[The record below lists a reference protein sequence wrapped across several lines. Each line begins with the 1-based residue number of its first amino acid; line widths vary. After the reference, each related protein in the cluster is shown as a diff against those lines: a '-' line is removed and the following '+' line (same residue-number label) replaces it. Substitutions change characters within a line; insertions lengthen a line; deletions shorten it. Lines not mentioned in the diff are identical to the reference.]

1 MRIFLSFSVEL
12 ISFPKYVND
21 STDSI
26 DSPETVCIEPCWLK
40 LMKLVLRFQRWSIC
54 CVLYIGSSNS
64 GTTLHGGD
72 GRGKDLFSPFEVSKT
87 SEIPF
92 RAKCLNYFSRRL
104 LLPLKLLPPSLLYTI
119 KTLST

>member
-1 MRIFLSFSVEL
+1 MSERADFHTVSILFRAVQALAVRIFLSFLVQL
-12 ISFPKYVND
+12 ILLPKYVND

-40 LMKLVLRFQRWSIC
+40 LMKLVLMVHSKGEYLLFS
-54 CVLYIGSSNS
+54 IGSSNS

-72 GRGKDLFSPFEVSKT
+72 GGGKDLFSPFEVSKT

-92 RAKCLNYFSRRL
+92 RAKCLN
-104 LLPLKLLPPSLLYTI
+104 
-119 KTLST
+119 

>member
-1 MRIFLSFSVEL
+1 MSERADFQTVSILFRAVQALAVRIFLSFLVEL
-12 ISFPKYVND
+12 ILLPKYVND

-40 LMKLVLRFQRWSIC
+40 LMKLVLMVHSKWEYLLFS
-54 CVLYIGSSNS
+54 IGSSSS

-72 GRGKDLFSPFEVSKT
+72 RGAKDLFSPSEVSKT

-92 RAKCLNYFSRRL
+92 RAKCLN
-104 LLPLKLLPPSLLYTI
+104 
-119 KTLST
+119 

>member
-1 MRIFLSFSVEL
+1 MSERADFQTVSILFRAVQALAMRIFLSFSVEL
-12 ISFPKYVND
+12 ISLPKYVND

-54 CVLYIGSSNS
+54 CFLFIGSSNS

-72 GRGKDLFSPFEVSKT
+72 GGGKDLFSPFEVSKT

-92 RAKCLNYFSRRL
+92 RAKCLN
-104 LLPLKLLPPSLLYTI
+104 
-119 KTLST
+119 